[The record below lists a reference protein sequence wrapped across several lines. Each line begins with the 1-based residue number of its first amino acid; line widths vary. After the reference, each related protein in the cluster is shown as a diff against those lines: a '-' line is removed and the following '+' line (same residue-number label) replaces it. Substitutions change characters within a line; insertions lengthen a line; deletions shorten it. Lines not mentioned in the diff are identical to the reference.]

1 MAKQEIEMKMLA
13 GVAAIML
20 LSACTDRELI
30 IESNTSWSGF
40 IGGEESGYSRDGSG
54 NAKFELE
61 EGRTCWTFQKETTD
75 GSIRVYARTKELFGT
90 ERYGDA
96 WTTTE
101 FGVVAGCIE

>member
-1 MAKQEIEMKMLA
+1 MRKLA
-13 GVAAIML
+13 GVVAIVL
-20 LSACTDRELI
+20 LGACTDRELI

-54 NAKFELE
+54 NAKFDLD
-61 EGRTCWTFQKETTD
+61 EGRTCWTFQKETEQ
-75 GSIRVYARTKELFGT
+75 GSIRAYAKTRELFGSD
-90 ERYGDA
+90 RSGDA